1 MSRLV
6 WNETLDGWFGGDYQI
21 ELVAP
26 QLWVLTRRNEGHRR
40 HPGSELVRTSGSLR
54 QLKQLAGELER
65 RRSVRRRLVAH
76 LSATIA
82 LVVLI
87 AVGSAFG
94 MAALAL
100 PALAALFVAGLRTL
114 VIWVEEATGGAWSV
128 VSQGYQ

>member
-26 QLWVLTRRNEGHRR
+26 QLWVLTRRKEAHHR
-40 HPGSELVRTSGSLR
+40 HPGSELVRTSGSLS
-54 QLKQLAGELER
+54 QLKQHAEELER
-65 RRSVRRRLVAH
+65 RRSVRRRLIAH
-76 LSATIA
+76 LSATIS
-82 LVVLI
+82 LIVII

-114 VIWVEEATGGAWSV
+114 VIWVEEITGGAWSV
-128 VSQGYQ
+128 LSQGYQ